1 MEGGIDNQVEPKSKF
16 SKRQRQR
23 QCIVECLYMWEMQ
36 RDLPVEELFAAYCE
50 EKRENV
56 EEEVL
61 QADFVLDSLK
71 GVSNY
76 SDVLDEKIRNC
87 AKNWSFSRIA
97 KMDLAILRLAIYE
110 LFFVKTPLLS
120 SLSHSSM
127 QSRAAQAAIRPSRIT
142 GNALSPTVVP
152 MKTQFDREA
161 LNKMAAITAS
171 SKNTEWAKTELKSL
185 FFFVIFILL
194 FTL

>member
-1 MEGGIDNQVEPKSKF
+1 MEGGIDNQVESKSKF

-110 LFFVKTPLLS
+110 LFFVKTPAPIVINEAVELAKRFGGE
-120 SLSHSSM
+120 HSSKYINGVLG
-127 QSRAAQAAIRPSRIT
+127 AI
-142 GNALSPTVVP
+142 
-152 MKTQFDREA
+152 
-161 LNKMAAITAS
+161 
-171 SKNTEWAKTELKSL
+171 AKECS
-185 FFFVIFILL
+185 I
-194 FTL
+194 

>member
-1 MEGGIDNQVEPKSKF
+1 MEGEIDNQVEPKSKF

-36 RDLPVEELFAAYCE
+36 RDLPVEELFAVYCE
-50 EKRENV
+50 EKREDV

-76 SDVLDEKIRNC
+76 SDILDEKIRNC
-87 AKNWSFSRIA
+87 SKNWSFSRIA

-110 LFFVKTPLLS
+110 LFFVKTPAPIVIDEAVELS
-120 SLSHSSM
+120 KVYSSDDAKRFINGILDYLSKES
-127 QSRAAQAAIRPSRIT
+127 
-142 GNALSPTVVP
+142 V
-152 MKTQFDREA
+152 K
-161 LNKMAAITAS
+161 
-171 SKNTEWAKTELKSL
+171 
-185 FFFVIFILL
+185 
-194 FTL
+194 

>member
-1 MEGGIDNQVEPKSKF
+1 MEGGINDEVDPKVKF

-110 LFFVKTPLLS
+110 LFFVKTPAPIVINEAVELS
-120 SLSHSSM
+120 KIYSSDDAKRFINGILDYLS
-127 QSRAAQAAIRPSRIT
+127 
-142 GNALSPTVVP
+142 
-152 MKTQFDREA
+152 KEA
-161 LNKMAAITAS
+161 VK
-171 SKNTEWAKTELKSL
+171 
-185 FFFVIFILL
+185 
-194 FTL
+194 

>member
-36 RDLPVEELFAAYCE
+36 RDLPVEELFAAYRE

-71 GVSNY
+71 AKKTQLRYADAILVNRKNNSNR
-76 SDVLDEKIRNC
+76 EKIEVD
-87 AKNWSFSRIA
+87 K
-97 KMDLAILRLAIYE
+97 E
-110 LFFVKTPLLS
+110 LQEV
-120 SLSHSSM
+120 
-127 QSRAAQAAIRPSRIT
+127 
-142 GNALSPTVVP
+142 
-152 MKTQFDREA
+152 
-161 LNKMAAITAS
+161 
-171 SKNTEWAKTELKSL
+171 
-185 FFFVIFILL
+185 
-194 FTL
+194 

>member
-1 MEGGIDNQVEPKSKF
+1 MEGGIDNQVESKSKF

-36 RDLPVEELFAAYCE
+36 RDLPVEELFAAYRE

-110 LFFVKTPLLS
+110 LFFVKTPAPIVINEAVELS
-120 SLSHSSM
+120 KIYSSDDAKRFINGILDYLS
-127 QSRAAQAAIRPSRIT
+127 
-142 GNALSPTVVP
+142 
-152 MKTQFDREA
+152 KEA
-161 LNKMAAITAS
+161 VK
-171 SKNTEWAKTELKSL
+171 
-185 FFFVIFILL
+185 
-194 FTL
+194 

>member
-1 MEGGIDNQVEPKSKF
+1 MEGGIDNQVESKSKF

-110 LFFVKTPLLS
+110 LFFVKTPAPIVINEAVELS
-120 SLSHSSM
+120 KIYSSDDAKRFINGILDYLS
-127 QSRAAQAAIRPSRIT
+127 
-142 GNALSPTVVP
+142 
-152 MKTQFDREA
+152 KEA
-161 LNKMAAITAS
+161 VK
-171 SKNTEWAKTELKSL
+171 
-185 FFFVIFILL
+185 
-194 FTL
+194 

>member
-110 LFFVKTPLLS
+110 LFFVKTPAPIVINEAVELS
-120 SLSHSSM
+120 KIYSSDDAKRFINGILDYLS
-127 QSRAAQAAIRPSRIT
+127 
-142 GNALSPTVVP
+142 
-152 MKTQFDREA
+152 KEA
-161 LNKMAAITAS
+161 VK
-171 SKNTEWAKTELKSL
+171 
-185 FFFVIFILL
+185 
-194 FTL
+194 

>member
-1 MEGGIDNQVEPKSKF
+1 MEGGIDNQVESKSKF

-36 RDLPVEELFAAYCE
+36 RDLPVEELFAAYRE
-50 EKRENV
+50 EKREDV

-110 LFFVKTPLLS
+110 LFFVKTPAPIVINEAVELS
-120 SLSHSSM
+120 KIYSSDDAKRFINGILDYLSKE
-127 QSRAAQAAIRPSRIT
+127 AA
-142 GNALSPTVVP
+142 
-152 MKTQFDREA
+152 K
-161 LNKMAAITAS
+161 
-171 SKNTEWAKTELKSL
+171 
-185 FFFVIFILL
+185 
-194 FTL
+194 